1 MKQKQSEHICGECC
15 WFYGEDTYGCGVCPF
30 QFAELRTCDEPC
42 NINKFISKQQMRRY
56 LAVLTQAN
64 RYRRDRH
71 VPAIYKMPNLKD
83 LGEAIDFAIKYVKT
97 FNEL

>member
-1 MKQKQSEHICGECC
+1 MKNDNFCGECC

-30 QFAELRTCDEPC
+30 QFAELRLCDQPC
-42 NINKFISKQQMRRY
+42 NINKFISKQQMRHH

-71 VPAIYKMPNLKD
+71 VPAIYRMPNPKE
-83 LGEAIDFAIKYVKT
+83 LGKAIDFSINYIKT
-97 FNEL
+97 FSEL